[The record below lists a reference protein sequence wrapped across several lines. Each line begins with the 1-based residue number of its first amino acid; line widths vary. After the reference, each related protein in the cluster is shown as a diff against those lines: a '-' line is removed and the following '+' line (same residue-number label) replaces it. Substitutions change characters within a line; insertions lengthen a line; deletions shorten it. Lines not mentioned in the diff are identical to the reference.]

1 MNLSVNHLLETEI
14 SIYCSFLSKFSEWNC
29 KILILWEFPHLL
41 QNKKPCSKT
50 VQCGNYYETLTTL
63 ELLES
68 SQTTKCDGFCRNY
81 YILLK
86 ISKE

>member
-1 MNLSVNHLLETEI
+1 M
-14 SIYCSFLSKFSEWNC
+14 
-29 KILILWEFPHLL
+29 LILWEFPHLL

-81 YILLK
+81 YIVLK